1 MKIKILGA
9 HNIESRNTRLVSLL
23 IDGVLALDAGALTS
37 TLSFL
42 AQQKLKAVLLTHQH
56 YDHIRDV
63 PTIAMGSLLHET
75 TINIYSTRTVYD
87 ALVSHLLN
95 NKLYPNFMERP
106 QDNPVIKFRILEP
119 GKTEQIEGYSILAI
133 PVNHSVEAVGFQV
146 TAPDG
151 KSVFYTGDTGPGLAD
166 CWRQISPQLII
177 IEVTAPDRYEEF
189 ARESKH
195 LTPGLLKLEMEQF
208 QKLKGYLPQV
218 IAVHMN
224 PRQEQEIETAIAV
237 VARSLGNQITLGYED
252 RVVHL

>member
-1 MKIKILGA
+1 MKIKVLGA
-9 HNIESRNTRLVSLL
+9 HNLESRNTRLVSLL
-23 IDGVLALDAGALTS
+23 IDGVLALDAGALAS
-37 TLSFL
+37 SLSFP
-42 AQQKLKAVLLTHQH
+42 AQQKLKAILLTHQH
-56 YDHIRDV
+56 YDHIKDV
-63 PTIAMGSLLHET
+63 PAIAMSAFLHET

-119 GKTEQIEGYSILAI
+119 GRAEQVEGYSILAV
-133 PVNHSVEAVGFQV
+133 PVNHSVETVGFQV

-151 KSVFYTGDTGPGLAD
+151 KTVFYTGDTGPGLAD
-166 CWRQISPQLII
+166 CWQQISPQLII

-189 ARESKH
+189 AREARH
-195 LTPGLLKLEMEQF
+195 LTPGLLKLELEQF

-218 IAVHMN
+218 ITVHMN
-224 PRQEQEIETAIAV
+224 PRQENEIETEIAA
-237 VARSLGNQITLGYED
+237 VAAALGNQITLGYEG